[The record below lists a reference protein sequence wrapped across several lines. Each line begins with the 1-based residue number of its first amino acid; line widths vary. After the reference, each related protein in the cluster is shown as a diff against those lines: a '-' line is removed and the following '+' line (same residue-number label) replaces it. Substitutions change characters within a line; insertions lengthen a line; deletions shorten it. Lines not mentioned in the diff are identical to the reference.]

1 MLLSAGESFDSIA
14 KVVCMWHFAQ
24 RGSPRAASEHSIGD
38 GCYVA
43 GDERSREVAVWRLT
57 VWSAF
62 NAWFALSASI
72 FACRCVATRASHSAF
87 DDPWDSESSCTRV
100 RAALWSRAA
109 RRRGARRRPA
119 RRGIGLGAAR
129 MRLVPESSSRDIE
142 SLRTRISTSCVA
154 MNTGDEADNDAGCL
168 LPARASLRVRY
179 ASSGAIDRGKT

>member
-43 GDERSREVAVWRLT
+43 GDERSREVAVWASDRL
-57 VWSAF
+57 VG
-62 NAWFALSASI
+62 LQ
-72 FACRCVATRASHSAF
+72 CMVRLVGKHLRLCCVATRASHSAF